1 MYQSNA
7 AHTGY
12 VPVTLDPARFAKAW
26 EWPRRETAPAAP
38 RWPRSPIRSTPARPA
53 TVISAARFRGSK
65 RDAIAFAGGAF
76 SGRASSSQEH
86 DEQRVLSSFDLTSG
100 DAEARMAVCRAGSP
114 GFVGR
119 SYALHCGPGD
129 E

>member
-1 MYQSNA
+1 VA
-7 AHTGY
+7 AQGNRVSGTTVAQIPDPLDTGKTSDGY
-12 VPVTLDPARFAKAW
+12 FGGPVL
-26 EWPRRETAPAAP
+26 
-38 RWPRSPIRSTPARPA
+38 
-53 TVISAARFRGSK
+53 GSK